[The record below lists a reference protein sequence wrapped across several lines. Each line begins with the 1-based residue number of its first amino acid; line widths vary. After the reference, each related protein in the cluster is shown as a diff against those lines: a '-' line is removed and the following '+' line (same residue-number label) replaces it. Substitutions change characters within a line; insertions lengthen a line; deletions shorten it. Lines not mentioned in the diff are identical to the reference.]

1 MRVAADIINGSIT
14 VPCTG
19 CSYCTVNCPRHIAI
33 PQYFSLYNA
42 DLQEAKEKGWTP
54 QPGYYEHLTL
64 EFGKASDCIKCG
76 KCESMCPQHLPI
88 RKYLEDVAAHFE

>member
-1 MRVAADIINGSIT
+1 M
-14 VPCTG
+14 
-19 CSYCTVNCPRHIAI
+19 HIAI

-42 DLQEAKEKGWTP
+42 DLQEIAEKRWTS

-76 KCESMCPQHLPI
+76 QCESMCPQHLPI
-88 RKYLEDVAAHFE
+88 RTYLEDVAKHFE